1 MWAVLVCRKGS
12 LPGNHRIGRRF
23 PVIANMM
30 IIRMTN
36 AAIQNLHPHI
46 VRTCHPALK
55 DHKKFM
61 KIVRHQLITD
71 QPSYYTEIEQ
81 DYRLW
86 NDIEFPRIQTT
97 KSETFRKYVGSFFH
111 AFSATCLRENLKG
124 ARWPDVSWAA
134 HPNTSCTLSADSPI
148 FKTPLQAWPKKK
160 KKTKKTSARRSDQF
174 TTTKTF
180 ERFFVGRNRL
190 LNTQPLKYSRGWILR
205 WLSYATNTSG
215 STLAFIWH
223 WWMLAWG

>member
-1 MWAVLVCRKGS
+1 MGGSGLPKGEVT
-12 LPGNHRIGRRF
+12 LPGNHRIGRGF
-23 PVIANMM
+23 PVIVNLM

-124 ARWPDVSWAA
+124 AR
-134 HPNTSCTLSADSPI
+134 
-148 FKTPLQAWPKKK
+148 
-160 KKTKKTSARRSDQF
+160 
-174 TTTKTF
+174 
-180 ERFFVGRNRL
+180 
-190 LNTQPLKYSRGWILR
+190 
-205 WLSYATNTSG
+205 
-215 STLAFIWH
+215 
-223 WWMLAWG
+223 